1 MNMEINVKENR
12 VRERNK
18 IKGNTKIVKV
28 SKEEMRLSPSYE

>member
-18 IKGNTKIVKV
+18 IEGNTKIVKV
-28 SKEEMRLSPSYE
+28 SKEEIETEP